1 VSDRGPHR
9 RPAVFLDRDGVVNR
23 PIMVAGRPSSPAS
36 VDELVLMPMVA
47 EACETLRLAGLL
59 LVVVTNQP
67 EVARGTLAAETLD
80 GMHQELR
87 RQVSVDAVLTCPHDD
102 GDGCNCRKPAPGLLL
117 QAERTWQVEMG
128 LSVMVGD
135 RWRDVE
141 AGRAAGC
148 ATVWVRHRYR
158 ERLPASPDLTVNSLF
173 DAVPWILKR
182 SGCDTT
188 SPAGTRTSP
197 PPRGFS

>member
-1 VSDRGPHR
+1 MTAAGTQL

-23 PIMVAGRPSSPAS
+23 PIVIDGKPRSPAT
-36 VDELVLMPMVA
+36 VDDLVLLPMVA
-47 EACETLRLAGLL
+47 EACETLRLAGLR

-67 EVARGTLAAETLD
+67 EVARGRLAPETLEA
-80 GMHQELR
+80 MHETLR
-87 RQVSVDAVLTCPHDD
+87 RRLAVDAVLTCPHDD
-102 GDGCNCRKPAPGLLL
+102 GDGCDCRKPAPGLLL
-117 QAERTWQVEMG
+117 RAARRWHLEMS

-158 ERLPASPDLTVNSLF
+158 ERMPASPDLSVGSLF
-173 DAVPWILKR
+173 DAVPWILKHA
-182 SGCDTT
+182 GCD
-188 SPAGTRTSP
+188 
-197 PPRGFS
+197 RGVMT